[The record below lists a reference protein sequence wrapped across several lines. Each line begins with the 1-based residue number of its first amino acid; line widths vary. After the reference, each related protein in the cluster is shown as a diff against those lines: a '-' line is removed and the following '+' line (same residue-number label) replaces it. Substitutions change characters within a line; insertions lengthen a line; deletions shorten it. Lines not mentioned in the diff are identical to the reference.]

1 MSNTFSRRNF
11 LKYSAM
17 LVAGGAA
24 IAGPQKE
31 AKALM
36 GYVPP
41 KNEEPVRVLRGYC
54 PFCQVRCTYD
64 AKVRG
69 NEILCITGDKSNK
82 WTGGAMCPKGMS
94 MLELINSPYRLTEP
108 MLKQAD
114 GTWKRISY
122 EEAVDLTAQK
132 MREVKEKYGDKAGA
146 RAAITMPLWDCFES
160 EIAALMALR
169 TINCV
174 HAMPPGETCVST
186 ASNML
191 GLMIGVNSGS
201 LQVDH
206 IPNAKTLVLWGA
218 NVNDQYPV
226 YIRWVKAARENGAR
240 VIYIDPRRTRTSMW
254 ADAQYRPIP
263 GTDGVLALG
272 AVRYILEKGAYDEER
287 ARSQIRDFDNIAPQ
301 TAKYTLDFVEA
312 TTKIPRKEIL
322 ELYES
327 LAASESTVIW
337 IGGSLARQTNGIV
350 TDRAIIL
357 LQGLKDNL
365 IGNDRGVLTFQSGKP
380 GGAEE
385 LVDHFFGELK
395 TPKMN
400 FRRLRMAMEK
410 KNLDILFLNS
420 SYRRYPDSQN
430 VRKAI
435 QNVPFVVHMGFFPDE
450 ESEVS
455 TLFIPA
461 TFGPESKGLG
471 YGNENQVAWRKK
483 LVQAPGHCVPAWQF
497 YRDVGRKMDPE
508 KYPDFKDPEDIIR
521 MMQQYVPSWKGITM
535 ERLRSQ
541 STVTWP
547 IFEEGGKE
555 RTGTVFTE
563 GRLLT
568 SDGKMPVADRVFG
581 GFDRWDYPKSH
592 PFAKGSSKDFPLILT
607 QGKQLWHWQQTL
619 TNFARSMAQFSNGRF
634 VQVNPATAKEL
645 GLKQKDAVRLET
657 TSGAIEAWVDITEN
671 VLPGAVFT
679 PANFCRT
686 TPLEENKGASIC
698 DILPN
703 NWDRI
708 SCQHNCTG
716 CRLVKI

>member
-1 MSNTFSRRNF
+1 MPNALSRRSF
-11 LKYSAM
+11 LKLSAA
-17 LVAGGAA
+17 LTAGGAA
-24 IAGPQKE
+24 IASPRESG
-31 AKALM
+31 AM

-41 KNEEPVRVLRGYC
+41 QGGSVSEVKGYC
-54 PFCQVRCTYD
+54 PFCQVRCTYK

-69 NEILCITGDKSNK
+69 NKVLSITGDRENH

-94 MLELINSPYRLTEP
+94 MLELIDSPFRITEP
-108 MLKQAD
+108 MLKQDD
-114 GTWKRISY
+114 GSWKRISY
-122 EEAVDLTAQK
+122 EEAVDLTVRK
-132 MREVKEKYGDKAGA
+132 MKDLNARYGDKAGA

-206 IPNAKTLVLWGA
+206 IVRTKTLVLWGA
-218 NVNDQYPV
+218 NVNDQYPP
-226 YIRWVKAARENGAR
+226 YIRWVKLARENGTK

-254 ADAQYRPIP
+254 ADEQLRPMP

-272 AVRYILEKGAYDEER
+272 GIRYILEKGAYDEEK
-287 ARSQIRDFDNIAPQ
+287 ARSQIDDFDNLAPQ
-301 TAKYTLDFVEA
+301 VKKYTLEMVESV
-312 TTKIPRKEIL
+312 TRLTRDQITG
-322 ELYES
+322 LYET

-337 IGGSLARQTNGIV
+337 IGGSLARQTNGVV

-357 LQGLKDNL
+357 LQALRDNL
-365 IGNDRGVLTFQSGKP
+365 IGNDRGMLTFQSGKP

-385 LVDHFFGELK
+385 LVDHFFGENK

-420 SYRRYPDSQN
+420 SYRRYPDSKG

-435 QNVPFVVHMGFFPDE
+435 QNVPFVVHMGFFLDE

-455 TLFIPA
+455 HLFIPA
-461 TFGPESKGLG
+461 TFGPESAGLG
-471 YGNENQVAWRKK
+471 YGNENQVAWREK
-483 LVQAPGHCVPAWQF
+483 LVQAPGSCVPAWQF
-497 YRDVGRKMDPE
+497 YRDIGRRMDPE
-508 KYPDFKDPEDIIR
+508 HYPDFKDPEDIIR
-521 MMQQYVPSWKGITM
+521 LMQKHVPSWKGITM

-547 IFEEGGKE
+547 IFEEGGEE

-563 GRLLT
+563 GKLLT
-568 SDGKMPVADRVFG
+568 ASGKMPVVDRVFG
-581 GFDRWDYPKSH
+581 GLDRWDYPKSH
-592 PFAKGSSKDFPLILT
+592 PLAKGSKKEFPLILT

-619 TNFARSMAQFSNGRF
+619 TNYARSIAQFSNGRF
-634 VQVNPATAKEL
+634 VQINPRTAEEL
-645 GLKQKDAVRLET
+645 GLRQKDRVMLET
-657 TSGAIEAWVDITEN
+657 ASGALEAWVDITEN

-679 PANFCRT
+679 PANYCRT
-686 TPLEENKGASIC
+686 TPLEENKGDSIC

-708 SCQHNCTG
+708 SAQHNCTG
-716 CRLVKI
+716 CRLRKI